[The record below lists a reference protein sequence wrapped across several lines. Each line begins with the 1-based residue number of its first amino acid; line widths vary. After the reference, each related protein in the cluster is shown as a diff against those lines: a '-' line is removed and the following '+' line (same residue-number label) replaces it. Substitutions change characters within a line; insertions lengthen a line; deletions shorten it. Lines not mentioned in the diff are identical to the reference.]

1 MLRTITARDFAI
13 IDHAELP
20 LGAGMTAL
28 TGETGAGK
36 SLMVDALLLVAGA
49 RADTAM
55 IRAGCERAELTA
67 EFDLAGEDTLRA
79 WLAEMELD
87 DGDQCRLRRVLRA
100 DGSSRAFVNDRP
112 VTLATLKQAAEQL
125 VEIHGQHEHQ
135 ALLSRGRQLSMV
147 DALAGHGEL
156 LARVSACADRAAQF
170 SAEIETLRQRAG
182 DGGQA
187 AEFLRFQVEEL
198 ARHAL
203 APEAIDE
210 LEREHARLAHAGE
223 LLDGSAHAL
232 DALDGDHDHAI
243 NPAVGQLAQEL
254 ARLAERDPAL
264 APIAA
269 LLGDAR
275 VALDEA
281 RDSLARWREAQDLDP
296 ERLGK
301 LDRQLARLHDLARKH
316 RIGIRE
322 LKAREAQLRA
332 DHEALADADTRLA
345 RLEGEHRKAVDAWRR
360 EAAELSASRQRTASA
375 LAEHVT
381 ALMQELGMGGGR
393 FEIAIETRADAV
405 PSRLGADTVEFLVSA
420 NPGQP
425 PRALRKVASGGEL
438 ARISL
443 AIEVAALGRGDV
455 GTMVF
460 DEVDSG
466 IGGAIAEVVG
476 RKLRELGGA
485 RQVLCVTHLPQV
497 AAQAREQVAVHKVAS
512 DTSTRTVLRVLD
524 AAQRIEEIARMLGG
538 VDISTET
545 RALAREMLARTESAD
560 ANRRGRAGRR

>member
-1 MLRTITARDFAI
+1 MLRAITARDFAI

-49 RADTAM
+49 RADPAM
-55 IRAGCERAELTA
+55 IRAGCERAELSA
-67 EFDLAGEDTLRA
+67 EFDISGEHALRA

-87 DGDQCRLRRVLRA
+87 DGNQCRLRRVLRA
-100 DGSSRAFVNDRP
+100 DGSSRAYINDRP

-135 ALLSRGRQLSMV
+135 ALLSRGRQLQII
-147 DALAGHGEL
+147 DALAGHDEL
-156 LARVSACADRAAQF
+156 LARVAAAADRATQLAGEMA
-170 SAEIETLRQRAG
+170 SLRQRAG
-182 DGGQA
+182 DGVQA
-187 AEFLRFQVEEL
+187 AEFLRFQIDEL

-203 APEAIDE
+203 PADAIDE

-223 LLDGSAHAL
+223 LLDGSASAL

-254 ARLAERDPAL
+254 ARLAERDQTL

-275 VALDEA
+275 AALDEA
-281 RDSLARWREAQDLDP
+281 RDRLARWRAAQELDP
-296 ERLGK
+296 ERLAE
-301 LDRQLARLHDLARKH
+301 LDRQLARLYDLARKH
-316 RIGIRE
+316 RVGIRE
-322 LKAREAQLRA
+322 LKAREDQLRA
-332 DHEALADADTRLA
+332 EHAALTDADARLA
-345 RLEGEHRKAVDAWRR
+345 RLKGEHRQAIDAWR
-360 EAAELSASRQRTASA
+360 EAAAALSASRRRTAA
-375 LAEHVT
+375 GLADQVS
-381 ALMQELGMGGGR
+381 ALMQELGMSSAR
-393 FEIAIETRADAV
+393 FEIEIETNADGA
-405 PSRLGADTVEFLVSA
+405 PARLGADSVEFMVST

-425 PRALRKVASGGEL
+425 PRALRKIASGGEL

-455 GTMVF
+455 ATMVF

-476 RKLRELGGA
+476 RKLRELGSA

-497 AAQAREQVAVHKVAS
+497 AAQARAQVAVHKIAS
-512 DTSTRTVLRVLD
+512 ATSTRTVLRVLD
-524 AAQRIEEIARMLGG
+524 ATQRVEEIARMLGG
-538 VDISTET
+538 IDISAET
-545 RALAREMLARTESAD
+545 RALAREMLARAD
-560 ANRRGRAGRR
+560 SGDAMNRGHVSRR